1 MLMRIV
7 RARAKP
13 GMWSEFEREFFD
25 TPRRIRGV
33 QDLLSVWVL
42 QDLDDREA
50 GFIVAIWTSELS
62 ARTFEDN
69 VQRNELLRNPLPG
82 DFEFHLGE
90 IRSSWVAPAMD
101 CAPMPQKAP

>member
-1 MLMRIV
+1 
-7 RARAKP
+7 
-13 GMWSEFEREFFD
+13 MWSEFEREFFD

-69 VQRNELLRNPLPG
+69 NPLPG

-101 CAPMPQKAP
+101 CVPMPQKAP